1 MSRYALAV
9 LFAVGL
15 AAGWSVNGW
24 RLGEQMQA
32 ERNEWAE
39 SEQKRM
45 DKERT
50 EADARALEVWVAD
63 QNAQKEITERE
74 NRLSEF
80 ERCIAA
86 GRGCGLRVKVKP
98 ATCPNVPA
106 GEASGV
112 GSGAEQ
118 TAELAP
124 ELGPDYRTL
133 RLGIGRL
140 EEALRV
146 CVAASEDVAP

>member
-1 MSRYALAV
+1 MNHYAILAI
-9 LFAVGL
+9 AI
-15 AAGWSVNGW
+15 AAFSAGALVNGW

-32 ERNEWAE
+32 ERNAWAE

-45 DKERT
+45 DKERA
-50 EADARALEVWVAD
+50 EAAARALEVWVAD

-98 ATCPNVPA
+98 AACPNVPA

-112 GSGAEQ
+112 GSGAVE
-118 TAELAP
+118 TAELDDSARS
-124 ELGPDYRTL
+124 DYRTL
-133 RLGIGRL
+133 RNGIERL
-140 EEALRV
+140 EKALKV

>member
-1 MSRYALAV
+1 MTPYAIAAALALG
-9 LFAVGL
+9 LFA
-15 AAGWSVNGW
+15 GWQANGW
-24 RLGEQMQA
+24 RYEAKIA
-32 ERNEWAE
+32 ERDKAE
-39 SEQKRM
+39 QAAK
-45 DKERT
+45 DQQ
-50 EADARALEVWVAD
+50 ALELWVAD
-63 QNAQKEITERE
+63 QHAQKEITDRE

-86 GRGCGLRVKVKP
+86 GRGCGLRVRVK
-98 ATCPNVPA
+98 ACPSLPS

-118 TAELAP
+118 TAELDDSARS
-124 ELGPDYRTL
+124 DYRTL

-146 CVAASEDVAP
+146 CVSASAQ